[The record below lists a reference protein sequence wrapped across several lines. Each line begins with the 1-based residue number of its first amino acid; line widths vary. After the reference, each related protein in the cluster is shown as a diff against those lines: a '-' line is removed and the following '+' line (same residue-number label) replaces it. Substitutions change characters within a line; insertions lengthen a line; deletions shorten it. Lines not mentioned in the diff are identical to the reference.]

1 MTPKS
6 QSFCRLSQSYTEV
19 LYEVLYEYPQKDIW
33 DEITQGQAIKDMLLQ
48 YEETDWEFLKR
59 LASHFSTFLVAD
71 SSADCGRAYF
81 GIPNINYGTDLLLE
95 EYQIS
100 RSQNKYD
107 KISKESI
114 RFSVIKK
121 SRYIHCS
128 EFDSFLLYQIAINFL
143 IISL

>member
-1 MTPKS
+1 MCLPSGKKHWSKKDKGLFYLWAEFVSYTKEWDLTPKS

-95 EYQIS
+95 EY
-100 RSQNKYD
+100 
-107 KISKESI
+107 
-114 RFSVIKK
+114 
-121 SRYIHCS
+121 
-128 EFDSFLLYQIAINFL
+128 
-143 IISL
+143 